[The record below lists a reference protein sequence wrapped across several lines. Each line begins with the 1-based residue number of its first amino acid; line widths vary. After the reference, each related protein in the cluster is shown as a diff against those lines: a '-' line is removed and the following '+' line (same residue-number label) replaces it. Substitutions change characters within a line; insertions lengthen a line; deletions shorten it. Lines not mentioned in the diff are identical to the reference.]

1 MSEEV
6 VMTPS
11 FGKDQKDF
19 YTLLKERIAKSTNNI
34 ETKEYEKILGNNK
47 TKHHKKSKK
56 KFLSHKIPLNVPNI
70 DSEND
75 NEENNIRSEIGRNVY
90 TREHMFKFLIEKE
103 KAFKGENLE
112 NESIDGD

>member
-11 FGKDQKDF
+11 FCKDQKDF
-19 YTLLKERIAKSTNNI
+19 YTLLKERITKSTNNI
-34 ETKEYEKILGNNK
+34 DTKEYEKILCNK
-47 TKHHKKSKK
+47 EKHHKKSKN

-70 DSEND
+70 DSENGND
-75 NEENNIRSEIGRNVY
+75 ENNIHSDDGRNVY

-112 NESIDGD
+112 NETIDGD